1 MPALSWGLRSLV
13 LVPFTWSGLVLPTVN
28 IPQVQAQTDSAVP
41 SGSEATL
48 QIGIIQRF
56 GEKGATDVMT
66 LQALPGDQLTVRIS
80 DGKGKTQTLQTPSL
94 KLEIAMQP
102 LPKPRVEERVV
113 FSNHRSFEIAE
124 EKAMEWRQRGIE
136 VELAQ
141 PGRWQVWAKR
151 SVYKTPTVRR
161 LLLQSLQQQGFQ
173 TAQIDT
179 QTLKTLPRATFMI
192 GQFKYTRDRIDI
204 SAGQGMVVVDRDK
217 DDIPK
222 GTFPGSLRLQTNAYG
237 TYSLVNFVPMEAY
250 LRGVVPY
257 EIGRGAPQSA
267 MEAQAVLARTYA
279 LRNLRR
285 FAIDNYQLCAT
296 TQCQVY
302 YGITGA
308 SESTDRAIMKTRGQV
323 LTYNNELVD
332 AVYSSTT
339 GGVTAPFHEVWKG
352 AERPYLTGK
361 VDAITGLWNLEKRS
375 LADETNLRDFLAITK
390 GFNESDESNWFRWKT
405 EASLGNLVQDLQK
418 YLKSIRH
425 PLANFKT
432 IQELQVMER
441 SYAGRVKKLGVQTD
455 LGVVVLERDDVLLA
469 FEAPNSMLFYLN
481 PILAADSKTLT
492 GYAFVGGGLGH
503 AVGLSQ
509 YGSYHLGRQGWSYDR
524 ILAFYFPGAQLRS
537 FNSSI
542 TLWREPTLSPTR

>member
-1 MPALSWGLRSLV
+1 MSGLFFSLRSRV
-13 LVPFTWSGLVLPTVN
+13 LVAFEWAGWVLSTTAVPLAIAQIGN
-28 IPQVQAQTDSAVP
+28 QAQASSDTM
-41 SGSEATL
+41 L
-48 QIGIIQRF
+48 QIGIVQRF
-56 GEKGATDVMT
+56 GEKGTTDVMT
-66 LQALPGDQLTVRIS
+66 LQALPGDQLTVKIT
-80 DGKGKTQTLQTPSL
+80 DGKGKSQTLQTPTL
-94 KLEIAMQP
+94 KLEIVMQP

-151 SVYKTPTVRR
+151 SIYKTPTVRR
-161 LLLQSLQQQGFQ
+161 LLLQSLQQQGIQ
-173 TAQIDT
+173 TAQLDT
-179 QTLKTLPRATFMI
+179 QTLKEIPRATFTI
-192 GQFKYTRDRIDI
+192 GAFKYTRDRIEI
-204 SAGQGMVVVDRDK
+204 SAGKGAIEVDREK

-222 GTFPGSLRLQTNAYG
+222 GTFLGALRLQTNAYG
-237 TYSLVNFVPMEAY
+237 TYSLVSFVPLETY

-267 MEAQAVLARTYA
+267 MEAQAVLARTYV

-308 SESTDRAIMKTRGQV
+308 TETTDRAIAATQGQV

-361 VDAITGLWNLEKRS
+361 VDAITGIWDLGQRS
-375 LADETNLRDFLAITK
+375 LADENNLRAFLSVTK
-390 GFNESDESNWFRWKT
+390 GFNESEESNWFRWKT
-405 EASLGNLVQDLQK
+405 EASLGKLTQDLQK

-425 PLANFKT
+425 PLANFTT
-432 IQELQVMER
+432 IQEMQVMER
-441 SYAGRVKKLGVQTD
+441 SYAGRVKKLGIQTD
-455 LGVVVLERDDVLLA
+455 RGVVVLERDDVLLA
-469 FEAPNSMLFYLN
+469 LEAPNSMLFYLE
-481 PILAADSKTLT
+481 PVLAPDRTKVT

-509 YGSYHLGRQGWSYDR
+509 YGSYHLGKQGWSYDR
-524 ILAFYFPGAQLRS
+524 ILGFYFPGAQLRS
-537 FNSSI
+537 ISPSI
-542 TLWREPTLSPTR
+542 TFWREPS